1 MKDKTYAY
9 LAGIMDG
16 EGTLT
21 IMRKRYNPAQFAR
34 DIARGKRNVIPKTES
49 IYSYYVG
56 ITVKNTDFRLIR
68 WLQAR
73 FGGSYCPDKSR
84 KANWKISYRWQ
95 LFGQENQERFLLGI
109 LPYIILKEEQAN
121 ILLEFI
127 RMRGSPDVKRRQG
140 MYERM
145 MVLNRRGVSPETNT
159 PNTSTEVKIESE
171 LHSDMQSAPL
181 VTANA

>member
-1 MKDKTYAY
+1 MKDKTFAY

-21 IMRKRYNPAQFAR
+21 VMRKKYNPAQFAK
-34 DIARGKRNVIPKTES
+34 DIARGKRSVYPKCAT
-49 IYSYYVG
+49 YSYYVS
-56 ITVKNTDFRLIR
+56 ITVKNTDLRLIR

-73 FGGSYCPDKSR
+73 FGGSYFPDKNR

-95 LFGQENQERFLLGI
+95 LFGRENQERFLLGI
-109 LPYIILKEEQAN
+109 LPYVILKEEQAK

-127 RMRGSPDVKRRQG
+127 RMRGSPDVERRKG

-145 MVLNRRGVSPETNT
+145 MELNRRGESPETNT
-159 PNTSTEVKIESE
+159 PNTETVKIESE
-171 LHSDMQSAPL
+171 LHGDMQSAPL